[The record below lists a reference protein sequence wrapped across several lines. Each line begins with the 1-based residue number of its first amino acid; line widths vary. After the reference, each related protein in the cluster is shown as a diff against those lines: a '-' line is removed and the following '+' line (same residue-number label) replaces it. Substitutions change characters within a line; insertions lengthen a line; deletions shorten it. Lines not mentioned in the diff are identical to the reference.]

1 MTDVN
6 TSIIVYDNVFH
17 MERKI
22 NYFIL
27 FIYFRERSEGL
38 SRALQ
43 HQLEACR
50 QGGGEKGV
58 ERHVRLNRKVSLATL
73 FFNLYPL
80 LLLHDLV
87 TS

>member
-1 MTDVN
+1 MSHT
-6 TSIIVYDNVFH
+6 TLSIVYDIVFH

-38 SRALQ
+38 SRGLQ
-43 HQLEACR
+43 HQLDACR

-58 ERHVRLNRKVSLATL
+58 ERHVRLNKKVSC
-73 FFNLYPL
+73 YSY
-80 LLLHDLV
+80 DII